1 MTLTKDELQKL
12 KLGASNAV
20 DNNKFIQRVDGG
32 VKLNIPVPGVFGRG
46 SIPINLT
53 RKSAKDVSRQVAQG
67 ISLGTADEIES
78 YVRSLAGQDRNKAL
92 DQIRTEIKTFQQN
105 NPGVA
110 LSSEIIGG
118 ALTGGLGLGKTAV
131 RTFLKSTGLGGVY
144 SAGKAEPD
152 KDATFKEAIEE
163 RAREGAIGAAITAP
177 FAVAGSALQ
186 ASPVS
191 QKLLKEGVKLSPA
204 QIVGSGASS
213 LERIQAVTPFLGR
226 GARRAREESV
236 ISFSRTSA
244 NQILN
249 KINKATGLNIKLIKN
264 NQNAQEGTVILN
276 KAINVAYDRTIRP
289 LKINKKETNI
299 ENNIANI
306 IENNL
311 SDVTD
316 VRAITKIINKDIFN
330 KFIKKNNEEILT
342 GRNLKNAHSKIR
354 NILNREKRK
363 PITNDE
369 KIDALELIKKE
380 LDNSIRISSNPKDYA
395 KYIELD
401 KVYPDYLAYKGAS
414 IKGQKDTIEKAG
426 EIVSGAV
433 TPDKLIDEGI
443 AVARKRG
450 KDRMIS
456 EGKFPMSN
464 ISQTAKPILRSTT
477 LQEELAPF
485 YTLGGQA
492 FLLGGGAMQMP
503 VTTGIAAGT
512 LATLYGTSGG
522 RKLLSEILKRNIA
535 PRFTP
540 FAGAELNER
549 IRN

>member
-1 MTLTKDELQKL
+1 MTLTKEELETL
-12 KLGASNAV
+12 KLGTSTAV
-20 DNNKFIQRVDGG
+20 NNNKFIEKTEGG
-32 VKLNIPVPGVFGRG
+32 IKMNIPVPGVFGRG

-53 RKSAKDVSRQVAQG
+53 RKSAKNVSRQVAQG
-67 ISLGTADEIES
+67 ISLGTADEIEA
-78 YVRSLAGQDRNKAL
+78 YVRSLGGKDRNEAL

-110 LSSEIIGG
+110 LSAEIIGG

-152 KDATFKEAIEE
+152 KDDTFKEAIEE

-177 FAVAGSALQ
+177 FAIAGSALQ
-186 ASPVS
+186 SSPVS
-191 QKLLKEGVKLSPA
+191 QKLLK
-204 QIVGSGASS
+204 VGSGASS

-226 GARRAREESV
+226 GARQAREESV
-236 ISFSRTSA
+236 ISFSRASA

-249 KINKATGLNIKLIKN
+249 KINKATGLNINPIKN
-264 NQNAQEGTVILN
+264 NQTAQEGTLKLN
-276 KAINVAYDRTIRP
+276 KAINVAYDRIIRP

-306 IENNL
+306 VTDNL
-311 SDVTD
+311 SDATD

-330 KFIKKNNEEILT
+330 KFIKNNGNEILT

-363 PITNDE
+363 PVTNDE
-369 KIDALELIKKE
+369 KIDALELIQKE

-414 IKGQKDTIEKAG
+414 IKGQRETIERAG
-426 EIVSGAV
+426 EAVSGTI

-464 ISQTAKPILRSTT
+464 ISQTAQPILRSTK
-477 LQEELAPF
+477 LQDEMAPF
-485 YTLGGQA
+485 YALGGQA

-522 RKLLSEILKRNIA
+522 RKLLSQILKRNIA